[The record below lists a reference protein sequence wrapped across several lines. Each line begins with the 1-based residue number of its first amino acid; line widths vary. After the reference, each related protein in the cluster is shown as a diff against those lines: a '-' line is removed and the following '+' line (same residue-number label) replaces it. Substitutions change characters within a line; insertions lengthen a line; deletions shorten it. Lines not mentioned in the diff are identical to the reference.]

1 MVPLSKTV
9 REMVRNHVQD
19 RFRADEFLFRGEN
32 GAKISQRA
40 VQKRLKAIGQRL
52 GLDGLSPHALRHTCA
67 KSMVDAGVGLNVVQK
82 VLGHKR
88 TTTTAL
94 YVTPGA
100 DDLAQA
106 VDMGEMGRFARS
118 EAR

>member
-1 MVPLSKTV
+1 M
-9 REMVRNHVQD
+9 
-19 RFRADEFLFRGEN
+19 FRGEN